1 MVRAVLESS
10 GSRGAARLVLIAI
23 ADRAGD
29 DGCGAF
35 LSNVQLQRDAA
46 VDERTVRRALR
57 ALERLGELVVEGR
70 ARNGANAY
78 RVQLAPAATPGN
90 MPPGQYAPPGQAP
103 GRGGRSARAPR
114 AMCPPLLN
122 DQNDQEQDQDHR
134 PAAPSGPHVHRLLVK
149 LAHVVLDDVE
159 AGRLHIAAAHRD
171 LDLRDELK
179 LRAGRARIVYGDSR
193 VVAKALD
200 AAQAQRVARRVS

>member
-23 ADRAGD
+23 ADRATD
-29 DGCGAF
+29 DGRGAF

-57 ALERLGELVVEGR
+57 ELERLGELVVEGR

-90 MPPGQYAPPGQAP
+90 IPPGQYAPPGQAP
-103 GRGGRSARAPR
+103 GRGGRGARVPR
-114 AMCPPLLN
+114 AICPPLLN
-122 DQNDQEQDQDHR
+122 DQNDQEQDHR
-134 PAAPSGPHVHRLLVK
+134 PAAPTGPHVHRLLVK
-149 LAHVVLDDVE
+149 LAHVVLDDM
-159 AGRLHIAAAHRD
+159 ATGRLHINGGHRD
-171 LDLRDELK
+171 LELRDELK

-200 AAQAQRVARRVS
+200 AAQAQRVTRRVS